1 MKKLFFLIL
10 AIVCSVVIANAQN
23 TSGTSKVALKNGI
36 VIEGTVTT
44 QGDDIIVTTANG
56 DMFYYSRSEIS
67 SITAP
72 RDSNVSRVE
81 SSSPSLSFRKEPS
94 HQRFHHTCCVRS
106 RRSRLGDKNQLLIAT
121 TQEYQKNHRTNDS
134 KYSKTNRSTR
144 DCFRR
149 IFHYN

>member
-81 SSSPSLSFRKEPS
+81 SSSPSLSFREYKRAAKAAWRDVKTTE
-94 HQRFHHTCCVRS
+94 FW
-106 RRSRLGDKNQLLIAT
+106 GDNT
-121 TQEYQKNHRTNDS
+121 TSMDYYQGYRMTFPGKG
-134 KYSKTNRSTR
+134 
-144 DCFRR
+144 
-149 IFHYN
+149 

>member
-1 MKKLFFLIL
+1 M
-10 AIVCSVVIANAQN
+10 VIANAQN
-23 TSGTSKVALKNGI
+23 TSGASKVALRNGI

-81 SSSPSLSFRKEPS
+81 SSSPSLSFREYKRAAKAAWRDVKKLSFGETIPLLWTTIKDTEREKDLA
-94 HQRFHHTCCVRS
+94 RFSAVPERP
-106 RRSRLGDKNQLLIAT
+106 
-121 TQEYQKNHRTNDS
+121 
-134 KYSKTNRSTR
+134 
-144 DCFRR
+144 
-149 IFHYN
+149 

>member
-1 MKKLFFLIL
+1 MVMKKLFFLIL

-23 TSGTSKVALKNGI
+23 TSGASKVALKNGI

-56 DMFYYSRSEIS
+56 DMFFYSRSEIS

-81 SSSPSLSFRKEPS
+81 SSSPSLSFREYKRAAKAAWRDVKKLSFGETIPLLWTTIMDTEREKDLA
-94 HQRFHHTCCVRS
+94 RFSAVPER
-106 RRSRLGDKNQLLIAT
+106 Q
-121 TQEYQKNHRTNDS
+121 
-134 KYSKTNRSTR
+134 
-144 DCFRR
+144 
-149 IFHYN
+149 